1 MNDNGG
7 LILVVEDSE
16 EDTEAIQRALSRSH
30 PLLDVEF
37 APRSEAVLPRLLDPA
52 ARTPDLVLLDLN
64 MPGMSGLSLLA
75 ALRRNPACASLT
87 VVVFTS
93 STASAEEDAC
103 YAAGADSYIYKPVNF
118 ELFQTVL
125 RGAVDF
131 WTTRKAGHRPAPE
144 PPAPSA
150 PSAAPAA
157 PA

>member
-1 MNDNGG
+1 MTGGG

-30 PLLDVEF
+30 PSLDLEF
-37 APRSEAVLPRLLDPA
+37 APRSEDVLPRLLAPA
-52 ARTPDLVLLDLN
+52 ARTPDLLLLDLN
-64 MPGMSGLSLLA
+64 MPGTDGLTLLSSLRA
-75 ALRRNPACASLT
+75 HPVCASLT

-125 RGAVDF
+125 QGAVDF
-131 WTTRKAGHRPAPE
+131 WLPGATDDSADASVTAAP
-144 PPAPSA
+144 
-150 PSAAPAA
+150 PAA
-157 PA
+157 PPA

>member
-1 MNDNGG
+1 MNSDG

-30 PLLDVEF
+30 PSLHVEF
-37 APRSEAVLPRLLDPA
+37 APRSDAVLDRLLDPA
-52 ARTPDLVLLDLN
+52 APTPDLVLLDLN
-64 MPGMSGLSLLA
+64 MPGVNGLTLLTN
-75 ALRRNPACASLT
+75 LRANAACASLT

-93 STASAEEDAC
+93 STSSAEERAC

-131 WTTRKAGHRPAPE
+131 WMTHRADVRRAAG
-144 PPAPSA
+144 
-150 PSAAPAA
+150 
-157 PA
+157 

>member
-1 MNDNGG
+1 MNGDG

-30 PLLDVEF
+30 PTLDVEF
-37 APRSEAVLPRLLDPA
+37 APRSDVVVPRLLDPA

-75 ALRRNPACASLT
+75 ELRGHEVCASLT

-93 STASAEEDAC
+93 STSSAEEDAC

-125 RGAVDF
+125 QGAVDF
-131 WTTRKAGHRPAPE
+131 WMAQKAGAGRAPE
-144 PPAPSA
+144 RPV
-150 PSAAPAA
+150 
-157 PA
+157 